1 MFVVKNTKLYKYYRT
16 LALQGGLLAQQ
27 IKRQIAEKLWIADLK
42 DGQYIKEEGLRPNYV
57 LLKNNHKV
65 SRVNLVGTVVS
76 SSNDLGYRDVCIDD
90 GSAKISIRAFEQNP
104 AMDDLSIG
112 DPIFIVGRPREYGQ
126 EIYVLP
132 EIIKKI
138 NNMKW
143 LEVRQLELKKV
154 KVVEAPA
161 DVPELPEEEEAEEE
175 VVEDKSFGVVR
186 EAIKKLDSGSGA
198 DYEEIIKEAG
208 QDAEKIIANL
218 LKNGD
223 AFEVSPGKLKLLE

>member
-1 MFVVKNTKLYKYYRT
+1 M
-16 LALQGGLLAQQ
+16 AQQ

-76 SSNDLGYRDVCIDD
+76 INEDRGYKDICIDD

-104 AMDDLSIG
+104 SMDALDIG
-112 DPIFIVGRPREYGQ
+112 DPIFMVGRPREYGQ

-132 EIIKKI
+132 EIISKI
-138 NNMKW
+138 TDHKW
-143 LEVRQLELKKV
+143 LEVRMLELKKL
-154 KVVEAPA
+154 KVIAATEHEIAPPEAP
-161 DVPELPEEEEAEEE
+161 EEDNEVEEE
-175 VVEDKSFGVVR
+175 VVEDKNSVAVKA
-186 EAIKKLDSGSGA
+186 AIKELDSGSGA
-198 DYEEIIKEAG
+198 DYEEIIKKSG
-208 QDAEKIIANL
+208 PDAEKIIANL

>member
-1 MFVVKNTKLYKYYRT
+1 MPVL
-16 LALQGGLLAQQ
+16 GGLLAQQ

-42 DGQYIKEEGLRPNYV
+42 AGQYIKEEGLRPNYV

-76 SSNDLGYRDVCIDD
+76 NNADMGYRDVCIDD
-90 GSAKISIRAFEQNP
+90 GSAKMSVRAFEQMP
-104 AMDDLSIG
+104 AMDALNIG
-112 DPIFIVGRPREYGQ
+112 DTVFIVGRPREYGQ

-138 NNMKW
+138 KNMKW
-143 LEVRQLELKKV
+143 LEVRQLELQKNKIV
-154 KVVEAPA
+154 AAEPDLPA
-161 DVPELPEEEEAEEE
+161 DMDVPEEESAEEE
-175 VVEDKSFGVVR
+175 IVEDKGTGAVK
-186 EAIKKLDSGSGA
+186 EAIKSLDSGSGA
-198 DYEEIIKEAG
+198 DYEAIIKKAG
-208 QDAEKIIANL
+208 PDAEKIISNL

>member
-1 MFVVKNTKLYKYYRT
+1 M
-16 LALQGGLLAQQ
+16 AQQ

-42 DGQYIKEEGLRPNYV
+42 AGQYIKEEGLRPNYV

-76 SSNDLGYRDVCIDD
+76 NNNDAGYRDVCVDD
-90 GSAKISIRAFEQNP
+90 GSAKISVRAFEQMP
-104 AMDDLSIG
+104 SMDALGIG
-112 DPIFIVGRPREYGQ
+112 DTVFVVGRPREYGK

-138 NNMKW
+138 SNMKW
-143 LEVRQLELKKV
+143 LEVRQLELQKNKI
-154 KVVEAPA
+154 VEAEPDLPE
-161 DVPELPEEEEAEEE
+161 DVAVPEEETAEEE
-175 VVEDKSFGVVR
+175 VVEDKGTGAVK
-186 EAIKKLDSGSGA
+186 EAIKSLDSGSGA
-198 DYEEIIKEAG
+198 DYEGIIKKAG
-208 QDAEKIIANL
+208 PDAEKIISNL